1 MFELKGYAA
10 IVTGGARGIG
20 RAIALSLADAGADVL
35 ITYKGNTA
43 AADAV
48 VAEIAAKG
56 RKAIAM
62 QADAADPD
70 SAVAVVAKAMESFG
84 KVDLLVN
91 NAGITRDTLILRM
104 TPEQWREVID
114 TNLSGAF
121 YMTKAAVR
129 EMLRA
134 KSGRIVNITSV
145 SGQAGNAGQANYSS
159 AKAGMIGL
167 TKATAREV
175 ASRGGDFL
183 RAKKLSVLAALEAV
197 DVMPPEPDEFP
208 TGEEFVS
215 QYLEPIAEF
224 LADRIEFICETDV
237 VAVGRGRRALHHR
250 RAGLEMLHNRTQQS
264 RLDVVPLG
272 RGGLGIGQAQ
282 DVLRVHPAQQQPRH
296 SRLARSGRTNNCD

>member
-1 MFELKGYAA
+1 MFELNGYAA

-20 RAIALSLADAGADVL
+20 RAIAIALADAGSDVL

-48 VAEIAAKG
+48 VAEITAKG
-56 RKAIAM
+56 RKAAAM

-145 SGQAGNAGQANYSS
+145 S
-159 AKAGMIGL
+159 
-167 TKATAREV
+167 
-175 ASRGGDFL
+175 SRGITVNAVAPGFIVTELTADL
-183 RAKKLSVLAALEAV
+183 PEAIKEGV
-197 DVMPPEPDEFP
+197 K
-208 TGEEFVS
+208 T
-215 QYLEPIAEF
+215 A
-224 LADRIEFICETDV
+224 T
-237 VAVGRGRRALHHR
+237 
-250 RAGLEMLHNRTQQS
+250 
-264 RLDVVPLG
+264 PLG
-272 RGGLGIGQAQ
+272 RFGEPHEIAAAVIYLASREASYVTGQVLGVDGGL
-282 DVLRVHPAQQQPRH
+282 VMM
-296 SRLARSGRTNNCD
+296 